1 MPISEYD
8 FSMPR
13 ASTTSDVFNAIAEAH
28 RREILSALGT
38 GELAVGQLCEQVHLT
53 QPQVSKHLQVLRSVD
68 LVRCRHQGRNRYY
81 RVNAHALEPLHQWVS
96 TFEQMWNDRF
106 DRLELVLAEMSAQE
120 PPSPRPSHPQ
130 EQSHDH

>member
-1 MPISEYD
+1 MS
-8 FSMPR
+8 R

-28 RREILSALGT
+28 RREILSALGS
-38 GELAVGQLCEQVHLT
+38 GELAVGQLCERVHLT

-96 TFEQMWNDRF
+96 TFEQTWNDRF
-106 DRLELVLAEMSAQE
+106 DRLELVLAEMSATDPTRDPNEAPEDRQ
-120 PPSPRPSHPQ
+120 P
-130 EQSHDH
+130 